1 MYNVD
6 ELGMYTSSVC
16 IYLCEEEQVFS
27 DGEVVEEHVVLRTQT
42 QAAADQSH
50 IMTDV
55 VTVNVRTATAGR
67 EKAWEWRDKESLN
80 DVKKRST
87 LTDLRYHCL
96 QLQLNQWCRCELRDK
111 V

>member
-1 MYNVD
+1 MSWASIQ
-6 ELGMYTSSVC
+6 TSSAC

-50 IMTDV
+50 VLTYV
-55 VTVNVRTATAGR
+55 VTANVRTAAAGR

-80 DVKKRST
+80 DVKNDQLW
-87 LTDLRYHCL
+87 LTSVITVY
-96 QLQLNQWCRCELRDK
+96 K
-111 V
+111 YI